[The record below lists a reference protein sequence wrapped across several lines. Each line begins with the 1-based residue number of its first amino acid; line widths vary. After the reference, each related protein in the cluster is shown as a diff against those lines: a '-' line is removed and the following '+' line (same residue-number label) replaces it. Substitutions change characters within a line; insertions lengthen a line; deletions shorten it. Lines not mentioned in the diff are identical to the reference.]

1 MKDSIIRLILVI
13 AYFITISVL
22 LLNMTNKSKDSV
34 PQTPTPEVNTEV
46 VEPTFIEVYTIT
58 NDAVCICAKIY
69 NEVKVSDSGP
79 VDWETA
85 YNVLVRKAVQKV
97 FSKYQLKY
105 LIENSSSVTQ
115 EIRMEIGYNLE
126 PYFVDIIYEIHNIEL
141 IIPEF

>member
-1 MKDSIIRLILVI
+1 MKHSIIRVI
-13 AYFITISVL
+13 IIAICFIAIFVI
-22 LLNMTNKSKDSV
+22 LNMIDTKDSV

-46 VEPTFIEVYTIT
+46 VEPSFIEVYART

-85 YNVLVRKAVQKV
+85 YNALVRKAVHKV
-97 FSKYQLKY
+97 FSEYQLKY

-126 PYFVDIIYEIHNIEL
+126 PYFADIIYEIHDIEL
-141 IIPEF
+141 VIPEF

>member
-1 MKDSIIRLILVI
+1 MKEPIIHLILVI

-22 LLNMTNKSKDSV
+22 LLNMTDKPKDSV
-34 PQTPTPEVNTEV
+34 SQTSTPEVNTEA
-46 VEPTFIEVYTIT
+46 VEPTFIEVYTRT

-85 YNVLVRKAVQKV
+85 YNALVRKAVQKV
-97 FSKYQLKY
+97 FSEYQLKD

-126 PYFVDIIYEIHNIEL
+126 PYFADIIYEIHNIEL
-141 IIPEF
+141 VIPEF

>member
-1 MKDSIIRLILVI
+1 MKEPIIHLILVI

-22 LLNMTNKSKDSV
+22 LLNMTDKPKDSV
-34 PQTPTPEVNTEV
+34 SQTPTPEVNTEV
-46 VEPTFIEVYTIT
+46 VEPPFIEVYTRTSDNI
-58 NDAVCICAKIY
+58 CICAKIY

-85 YNVLVRKAVQKV
+85 YNALVRKAVQKV
-97 FSKYQLKY
+97 FSEYQLKD

-126 PYFVDIIYEIHNIEL
+126 PYFADIIYEIHNIEL
-141 IIPEF
+141 VIPEF